1 MATVVGC
8 MNLSHSPFWN
18 IAPARTADSPGR
30 FFSAA
35 VERLRDT
42 AAGLAPDAV
51 VVFGPDH
58 ARNLFYD
65 CMPPFCIGVERVTGV
80 GDYETPRGELPLAG
94 ALAREIFDGVTDQ
107 GFDPAVSL
115 NLGIDHGLAQVY
127 SKLFPALNVPMVP
140 VIVNSGC
147 PPLPSFRRCFDFG
160 HAVGRAVES
169 TAGSA
174 RVLVIGSGGLS
185 HWPPS
190 ISAEDPGIPPSW
202 REFLINGRPRMA
214 ELEASRQA
222 RAEQLAAGE
231 STGQV
236 NADWDRALLG
246 RIEHDPGVLGRLDEE
261 DVEGVAGP
269 GAMEVRTWAA
279 ATAAWGGPLA
289 WTAYEPVPAW
299 ITGMGVASSIAP
311 AGRVAADLAD
321 AHKGHSS

>member
-1 MATVVGC
+1 MATVIGC
-8 MNLSHSPFWN
+8 MSLSHSPFWN
-18 IAPARTADSPGR
+18 IAPARTPDAPGGR
-30 FFSAA
+30 FSAS
-35 VERLRDT
+35 VERLREA

-65 CMPPFCIGVERVTGV
+65 CMPPFCIGVERVAGV
-80 GDYETPRGELPLAG
+80 GDYGTPRGELPLAG
-94 ALAREIFDGVTDQ
+94 ALARAIFEGVTAQ

-115 NLGIDHGLAQVY
+115 DLGIDHGLAQVY
-127 SKLFPALNVPMVP
+127 SKLFPALDVPMVP

-147 PPLPSFRRCFDFG
+147 PPLPSFHRCFDFG

-169 TAGSA
+169 AAGSG
-174 RVLVIGSGGLS
+174 RVLVLGSGGLS

-190 ISAEDPGIPPSW
+190 ISAEDPEISPEW
-202 REFLINGRPRMA
+202 RDFLIHGRPRMV
-214 ELEASRQA
+214 EVESSRQE
-222 RAEQLAAGE
+222 RAKQLAEGE

-236 NADWDRALLG
+236 NADWDRALLD
-246 RIEHDPGVLGRLDEE
+246 RIEHDPGVLGGLDEE

-269 GAMEVRTWAA
+269 GALEVRTWAA
-279 ATAAWGGPLA
+279 AAAAWGGPLA

-311 AGRVAADLAD
+311 ADRSAADLAG
-321 AHKGHSS
+321 ARGGSTT